1 MRITRSCLIIR
12 NLGTHTTPR
21 VLHFSALLLENEK
34 IFDLKSK
41 EYSGTSEERTAGGQA
56 ICPL

>member
-12 NLGTHTTPR
+12 NLGTHTMPR
-21 VLHFSALLLENEK
+21 VLHFSTLLLENE
-34 IFDLKSK
+34 IFFDLKSK
-41 EYSGTSEERTAGGQA
+41 EYSETSEERTAGGRA